1 MRHARNADFLATS
14 KAPERSLL
22 LGSHGWTVH
31 NDSEECFN
39 EGATTYKTNLT
50 LHACDAEQFACD
62 NAFCIPMNWRCN
74 AVEECID
81 GSDEQD
87 CGRLVMPQGY
97 RKDLTPIPETG
108 HDVLVNFSVNI
119 IKIDVQ
125 SSTNI
130 FMTKISYTRNWFD
143 GRLRFKHLKRKTRRM
158 NIFPPAEIEKMWYPM
173 VIFDNVWSKGNVKET
188 TAEDVLEAI
197 PNGNF
202 IYTAENNMYMFEG
215 SENALSL
222 KREYFA
228 EWNCEYKYHWYP
240 FDTQV
245 CRMEFISTTYRTD
258 FHPTDLTHSP
268 DISLSR
274 YTLSKIRMCKTTI
287 HVMDRPNDQ
296 KAMVVEVTLGRPII
310 NNLLTVFV
318 PTMLLVVISFTAR
331 VFAEEYMDMV
341 IEVNLTIL
349 LVLATM

>member
-1 MRHARNADFLATS
+1 MRHARNTDFLATS

-39 EGATTYKTNLT
+39 EGATSYTTNLT

-74 AVEECID
+74 AVENCID

-108 HDVLVNFSVNI
+108 QDVLVNFSVNI

-143 GRLRFKHLKRKTRRM
+143 GRLRFKHLKEKTRRM
-158 NIFPPAEIEKMWYPM
+158 NVFPSEEIENIWYPS
-173 VIFDNVWSKGNVKET
+173 VIFDNIWSRGNIKET

-197 PNGNF
+197 PSGNF
-202 IYTAENNMYMFEG
+202 IYTAEDNMHIFKG
-215 SENALSL
+215 SENALRL
-222 KREYFA
+222 TRELNI

-245 CRMEFISTTYRTD
+245 CRMEFLNETYRTD
-258 FHPTDLTHSP
+258 FQPTDLQHNP
-268 DISLSR
+268 DISLTR
-274 YTLSKIRMCKTTI
+274 YTLNKIRMCKA
-287 HVMDRPNDQ
+287 VVRKM
-296 KAMVVEVTLGRPII
+296 KAIVVEVTLGRPII

-318 PTMLLVVISFTAR
+318 PTLLLVIISFTAR
-331 VFAEEYMDMV
+331 VFAEEYIDMV
-341 IEVNLTIL
+341 IQVNLTIL

>member
-1 MRHARNADFLATS
+1 
-14 KAPERSLL
+14 
-22 LGSHGWTVH
+22 
-31 NDSEECFN
+31 
-39 EGATTYKTNLT
+39 
-50 LHACDAEQFACD
+50 
-62 NAFCIPMNWRCN
+62 
-74 AVEECID
+74 
-81 GSDEQD
+81 
-87 CGRLVMPQGY
+87 
-97 RKDLTPIPETG
+97 
-108 HDVLVNFSVNI
+108 
-119 IKIDVQ
+119 
-125 SSTNI
+125 
-130 FMTKISYTRNWFD
+130 
-143 GRLRFKHLKRKTRRM
+143 M
-158 NIFPPAEIEKMWYPM
+158 NIYPSEEIEKVWYPR
-173 VIFDNVWSKGNVKET
+173 VIFDNVWSNGNIEQT
-188 TAEDVLEAI
+188 NAEDVLEAI

-202 IYTAENNMYMFEG
+202 FYTAEDNMHVFEG

-222 KREYFA
+222 KMEYYA
-228 EWNCEYKYHWYP
+228 EWTCEYKYHWYP

-258 FHPTDLTHSP
+258 FHPTDLTLSP

-287 HVMDRPNDQ
+287 HAMDRPNDQ
-296 KAMVVEVTLGRPII
+296 KAIVVEVTLGRPII